1 MRKQQTSGL
10 DFIKYLALQ
19 NKHFKLTPTGEILG
33 MDRYKQNARNT
44 QQQFSLPGE
53 DYTQELSISN
63 HTLDANANIQ
73 SQTDANA
80 NIEVKFFSNNWWG
93 QRSSIYSIADHLQES
108 EKVLKNFVDRSLKK
122 ILVNILVTS

>member
-1 MRKQQTSGL
+1 MGSFNMRKQQTSGL

-33 MDRYKQNARNT
+33 MDRYKHTSRNS

-53 DYTQELSISN
+53 DYTQEMSIIN

-73 SQTDANA
+73 TQTDANA
-80 NIEVKFFSNNWWG
+80 NLEGTIPDPLNIWKN
-93 QRSSIYSIADHLQES
+93 IYPPDL
-108 EKVLKNFVDRSLKK
+108 LYPP
-122 ILVNILVTS
+122 